1 MGSGESTPS
10 IDSPEKIK
18 RELRK
23 RQRNYEESLQRDL
36 ESEAV
41 QIITPH
47 KTDQEKERER
57 EEEFMTDVLGSFENE
72 DWRHFDRTTTKILK
86 MLQPLDLKFVSTVLS
101 QMWENEDITSMDG
114 RWRPWIQSV
123 QEMYDGIYMDEP
135 LPGTRPGAILAY
147 NYVTQRGWNPLALTF
162 TQMQRILLLIRDDYR
177 KLGGVTGEGVW
188 VYDVENEK

>member
-41 QIITPH
+41 RIITPH
-47 KTDQEKERER
+47 ETDKERER
-57 EEEFMTDVLGSFENE
+57 ERENLVDDILGNFKNE
-72 DWRHFDRTTTKILK
+72 DFANFDKTTSKILT
-86 MLQPLDLKFVSTVLS
+86 MLHPLDLKFVAEILAKF
-101 QMWENEDITSMDG
+101 WENEDITSTDG

-123 QEMYDGIYMDEP
+123 QEMYEGIYMDEP
-135 LPGTRPGAILAY
+135 LPETRPGAILAH
-147 NYVTQRGWNPLALTF
+147 NYVTQRGWNPLGLTF
-162 TQMQRILLLIRDDYR
+162 TQMQSILLLIRDDYR
-177 KLGGVTGEGVW
+177 RRGGVTGQGVW
-188 VYDVENEK
+188 VYDVENEE